1 MTYSISQVAKKFN
14 LTIHTIRYYEKE
26 GVLPFIKRTKSGIR
40 EFDQKSLDALN
51 MIECLKKT
59 GMSLKDIKVF
69 QDWCAEGD
77 SSIEKRK
84 EMFEE
89 RKEDI
94 LGQISELQHV
104 LKLIEFK
111 CWYYGK
117 ASELGSEKAVMDL
130 EKDKIPDEIKKLYQ
144 ESHDY

>member
-1 MTYSISQVAKKFN
+1 VTYSISQVAKKFN

-104 LKLIEFK
+104 LKLIKFK

-117 ASELGSEKAVMDL
+117 ASELGSEKAVMEL
-130 EKDKIPDEIKKLYQ
+130 EKDKIPEEIKKLYQ
-144 ESHDY
+144 ETHDY

>member
-69 QDWCAEGD
+69 QDWCEEGD

-117 ASELGSEKAVMDL
+117 ASELGSEKAVIEL
-130 EKDKIPDEIKKLYQ
+130 EKDKIPEEIKKLYQ

>member
-117 ASELGSEKAVMDL
+117 ASELGSEKAVMEL

-144 ESHDY
+144 ETHDY

>member
-89 RKEDI
+89 RKKDI

-117 ASELGSEKAVMDL
+117 ASELGSEKAVMEL

-144 ESHDY
+144 ETHDY

>member
-69 QDWCAEGD
+69 QDWCEEGD

-117 ASELGSEKAVMDL
+117 ASELGSEKAVMEL
-130 EKDKIPDEIKKLYQ
+130 EKDKIPEEIKKLYQ